1 MLLFYMKKLSGLI
14 FCCLLTQLLL
24 AQITTANKLQSYHQL
39 KTQLRAQSIETNFSE
54 QIQQFTF
61 QESRKNV
68 FNLMQKEQQQMP
80 AAYAYKDLAFFCK
93 IEVKLEKAVKLPI
106 KFRLGS
112 VDYVDYLEGKRASY

>member
-1 MLLFYMKKLSGLI
+1 MKKLSGLI
-14 FCCLLTQLLL
+14 FCCLLSQLLL
-24 AQITTANKLQSYHQL
+24 AQITTINNSQSYHQL
-39 KTQLRAQSIETNFSE
+39 KTQLTAQSIETNFSE

-61 QESRKNV
+61 QESQKNV

-93 IEVKLEKAVKLPI
+93 IEVQLEKAVKLPI

>member
-1 MLLFYMKKLSGLI
+1 MKKLLGI
-14 FCCLLTQLLL
+14 FCCCFFSQLLL
-24 AQITTANKLQSYHQL
+24 AQITVIPTTKGYQQL
-39 KTQLRAQSIETNFSE
+39 KTQLNEIPKALKFSE

-61 QESRKNV
+61 QANRKNR
-68 FNLMQKEQQQMP
+68 FTLLQKDHQKMP

-93 IEVKLEKAVKLPI
+93 IEVQLEKAVKLPV

>member
-1 MLLFYMKKLSGLI
+1 MKKLFGI
-14 FCCLLTQLLL
+14 CLACFFSQVLM
-24 AQITTANKLQSYHQL
+24 AQITLAATTQSYHQL
-39 KTQLRAQSIETNFSE
+39 KTQLTALSIETNFSE

-61 QESRKNV
+61 QETRKNT

-93 IEVKLEKAVKLPI
+93 IEVQLEKAMKLPI

>member
-1 MLLFYMKKLSGLI
+1 MKKYLGLCC
-14 FCCLLTQLLL
+14 CCLFSQLLL
-24 AQITTANKLQSYHQL
+24 AQITSTTDLQGVQRL
-39 KTQLRAQSIETNFSE
+39 KTQLNELSNDFNFSE

-61 QESRKNV
+61 RENRKNT
-68 FNLMQKEQQQMP
+68 FNIMENKQQQVP

-93 IEVKLEKAVKLPI
+93 IEVQLEKAVKLPV

>member
-1 MLLFYMKKLSGLI
+1 MKKFLGVCC
-14 FCCLLTQLLL
+14 CCLFSQLLL
-24 AQITTANKLQSYHQL
+24 AQITGATNLQGVQLL
-39 KTQLRAQSIETNFSE
+39 KTQLNELSHDLKFSE

-61 QESRKNV
+61 QENQKNT
-68 FNLMQKEQQQMP
+68 FNIMEKKQQQIP

-93 IEVKLEKAVKLPI
+93 IEVQLEKAVKLPV